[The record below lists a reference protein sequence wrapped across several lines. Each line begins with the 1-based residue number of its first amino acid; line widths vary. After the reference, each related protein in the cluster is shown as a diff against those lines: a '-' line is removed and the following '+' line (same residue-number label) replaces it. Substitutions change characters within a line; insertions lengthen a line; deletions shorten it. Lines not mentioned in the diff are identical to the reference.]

1 MNVPRL
7 VGLTFLIAA
16 EGLASPVNA
25 WSDTGGSAIQDTS
38 KQRGRV
44 QPVAP
49 QVSGRAPIA
58 GRAAITDGGGVPMLP
73 DLVVE
78 GPVVTELPPFSTPG
92 QNVVWH
98 GKRHEWTVRNLGPGS
113 AASSALRFRCQDSNP
128 PEEAYCAAGDHN
140 WPNIPDAPIPP
151 LAQGGSYKV
160 SSESYMKAGSGVVI
174 MIQEVK
180 SEDPT
185 APGTIL
191 PYAIRFTAT
200 IDPNDTVDEL
210 NESNN
215 QTKYDDAQGKTF
227 GAKVVAITQPKPS
240 ALRADPS
247 QAPSM
252 LVPGGPQIL
261 PVLSLSTEKPWTP
274 GTSMWLLAKNVG
286 GFAAPPSQ
294 VKGECVNLTN
304 VEKNKAREE
313 ALKNIQEQIAE
324 WQNSNSPYA
333 YMFIKQLQSL
343 AQQIGSPLSTHCNFE
358 VPAAIPVPALQ
369 NGESQGIFFLKT
381 QQSGDDKYRISFQP
395 PKGEPLVLQ
404 N

>member
-1 MNVPRL
+1 MNMRRFL
-7 VGLTFLIAA
+7 GLTILIAA
-16 EGLASPVNA
+16 GLSSPVHA
-25 WSDTGGSAIQDTS
+25 WSETGGSAIQDTS
-38 KQRGRV
+38 KQRVRV
-44 QPVAP
+44 QPSAP
-49 QVSGRAPIA
+49 PVRGRAPVT
-58 GRAAITDGGGVPMLP
+58 GRAAVLDAGGIPKLP

-78 GPVVTELPPFSTPG
+78 GPVVTEIPPVSTPG
-92 QNVVWH
+92 QNIVWH
-98 GKRHEWTVRNLGPGS
+98 WKRHEWTVRNLGPGD
-113 AASSALRFRCQDSNP
+113 APSSALRLRCQDGSP

-140 WPNIPDAPIPP
+140 WANFPNVPIPP
-151 LAQGGSYKV
+151 LAPGGSYKV
-160 SSESYMKAGSGVVI
+160 SSDSYVQGGSSGAVMVF
-174 MIQEVK
+174 QEVK
-180 SEDPT
+180 SEDPA
-185 APGTIL
+185 APGKIL
-191 PYAIRFTAT
+191 PYAIRFTAA
-200 IDPNDTVDEL
+200 IDPDDTVDEL

-215 QTKYDDAQGKTF
+215 QTKYDDAVGKTF
-227 GAKVVAITQPKPS
+227 GAKVAFTPPKPS

-261 PVLSLSTEKPWTP
+261 PVLSLSTEKTWTP

-313 ALKNIQEQIAE
+313 ALASIQEQIAK
-324 WQNSNSPYA
+324 WQKSDNPYA
-333 YMFIKQLQSL
+333 FMYIQQLQAAAKL
-343 AQQIGSPLSTHCNFE
+343 IGPPLSTHCSFA

-381 QQSGDDKYRISFQP
+381 LQSGDDKYRISFQP
-395 PKGEPLVLQ
+395 PKGEALVLQ